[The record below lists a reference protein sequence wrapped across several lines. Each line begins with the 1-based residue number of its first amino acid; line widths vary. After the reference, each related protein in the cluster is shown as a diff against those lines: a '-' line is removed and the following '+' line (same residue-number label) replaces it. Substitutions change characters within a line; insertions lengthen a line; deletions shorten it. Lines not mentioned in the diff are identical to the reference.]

1 VNNLLRLYESYRN
14 MSLPVRRS
22 NRIVSQRNWH
32 APDYVLL
39 GVLGAIVVIGIVM
52 LSSASTVVGFE
63 GFNDPN
69 YYIKHQLLYGI
80 LVGAVGFFVA
90 SRLDYHIW
98 DKLAFPLLVMTIIA
112 LLLVFI
118 PGIGLGLKGANRWI
132 NLGAFTFQP
141 AEMAKLTFLL
151 YLSSWLQKRGG
162 GIKSFSYGFLP
173 FVVILSVLAGLIIL
187 EPDFSTM
194 LVLVFMSVAVF
205 FVAGANLV
213 HMSWFGA
220 IGAGLFLL
228 IIKIAPY
235 RAARFTVFLH
245 PEMDPQGIGYHINQ
259 ALLAIGSGGLFGLG
273 LGHSRQKYN
282 YLPEA
287 HSDSIFAIISEEL
300 GFIFS
305 VVLISLYLFLM
316 VRGFRIAR
324 RAPDNFGKYI
334 AVGITIWITFQ
345 AVFNIA
351 AMVGVVPISGI
362 PLPFISHGSTAV
374 AFSLIGMG
382 ILANISKQTVTAPAP
397 ERR

>member
-1 VNNLLRLYESYRN
+1 
-14 MSLPVRRS
+14 MPLPVRRS
-22 NRIVSQRNWH
+22 NRIVTQRNWH

-39 GVLGAIVVIGIVM
+39 GLLGTIVVIGIVM

-80 LVGAVGFFVA
+80 LVGTVGFFVA

-151 YLSSWLQKRGG
+151 YLSSWLQKRGS

-220 IGAGLFLL
+220 IGIGLFLL

-305 VVLISLYLFLM
+305 VILISLYLFLM
-316 VRGFRIAR
+316 LRGFRIAR
-324 RAPDNFGKYI
+324 RAPDNFGKYV

-374 AFSLIGMG
+374 AF
-382 ILANISKQTVTAPAP
+382 
-397 ERR
+397 